1 MNWMSDVTAVLDYHL
16 FSIGSQAIT
25 PAQLIVLFLALIAT
39 AVVARVLRV
48 AIEHRL
54 LRVDL
59 SQRYII
65 ARITQYFVWLAGFFI
80 SLRLVNIDLTAL
92 TIVVGALGLGVG
104 LGLQNVVG
112 NFMAGLVLLFE
123 RPVRVND
130 RVMVDDIEGNVTAIN
145 FRATTILTNDNIMM
159 IVPNSRFVDSA
170 FVNWSHS
177 DPKIRIHVAVGV
189 AYGSDIETVTGVL
202 LEVAER
208 EPLVLAQPKPEVFFK
223 EFGDSSLNFEL
234 LAWIDQ
240 PQQHFR
246 VRSRLNYAIDAAFRR
261 AGVTI
266 PFPQRDLHVKTVAP
280 ETGLRRE
287 AWGPQA
293 GRHQPP
299 ADGPEP
305 RAVPPI
311 R

>member
-1 MNWMSDVTAVLDYHL
+1 MNWMSDLTAILDYHL
-16 FSIGSQAIT
+16 FSIGNQPIT
-25 PAQLIVLFLALIAT
+25 PAQLIILVVALVAT
-39 AVVARVLRV
+39 AVVARVLRHG
-48 AIEHRL
+48 IERRL
-54 LRVDL
+54 LRVET
-59 SQRYII
+59 SQRYVI
-65 ARITQYFVWLAGFFI
+65 ARVSHYFIWLAGI
-80 SLRLVNIDLTAL
+80 VVSLRLVNIDLTAI

-123 RPVRVND
+123 RPIKVND
-130 RVMVDDIEGNVTAIN
+130 RVTVEDIEGNVTAIN

-177 DPKIRIHVAVGV
+177 DPKIRIHVGVGV
-189 AYGSDIETVTGVL
+189 AYGSDVEAVTRAL
-202 LEVAER
+202 LETADR
-208 EPLVLAQPKPEVFFK
+208 EPLVLREPKPEVFFK

-240 PQQHFR
+240 PPLHFR
-246 VRSRLNYAIDAAFRR
+246 VRSLLNYAIDAAFRR
-261 AGVTI
+261 DGITI

-287 AWGPQA
+287 AQG
-293 GRHQPP
+293 
-299 ADGPEP
+299 
-305 RAVPPI
+305 
-311 R
+311 